1 MFVLSRSSCS
11 SRSPFFENRRARPLR
26 AFLLL
31 PPFRGPRSRPQT
43 PNTIGAYGNWPEN
56 AHVGVWLRWVV
67 FFGVAGEEDKACRRG
82 GRPVVRGWTELRTEP
97 RTEPRTGQSPNPPE
111 LRPRTTAPYDGV
123 SPPYDGPNH
132 GRTVGRRIVV
142 SATDQGPP
150 IHGSARHISPPYVL
164 CEARMRDCP
173 ALHHTS
179 LKRSLYQ
186 TLAFGHR
193 MRLNR

>member
-1 MFVLSRSSCS
+1 MKLVQR
-11 SRSPFFENRRARPLR
+11 PIRRTRIASAVWEIPQVPAQLATREQRPIHR
-26 AFLLL
+26 
-31 PPFRGPRSRPQT
+31 T
-43 PNTIGAYGNWPEN
+43 T
-56 AHVGVWLRWVV
+56 
-67 FFGVAGEEDKACRRG
+67 KCRMGGRG

-193 MRLNR
+193 MRLSR